1 MTTWNP
7 SDKSGVTLSGADL
20 TVTGYGGVRATTS
33 RAAGKYYFEISA
45 DLIPAHAFKIGLG
58 NASTN
63 LACPPCTDDMW
74 ILCSSGYV
82 KAPGEA
88 EIAVDAIVAGDVIR
102 IAVDLDA
109 GKLWFGVD
117 GAWLLS
123 GDPESG
129 ASPALTFTPATLYP
143 LFLNAGDEGFYPTV
157 TAHFMADDLSC
168 YPPTGFDNWDGT
180 TGGGADC
187 GGGGGG
193 GGGVTVTPSWAMD
206 LDVVETTVTP
216 SWGLSL
222 AVTGLA
228 EPSWPL
234 SLAVYDVAAMAA
246 SRAHVWSVGL
256 TVAGVDWSGRLTGP
270 VRIDAESGA
279 AALADFTVRL
289 PTGAFDPAD
298 WTRAEVR
305 LDYLFQG
312 ATRVAMFAGWVDTID
327 LDDAR
332 KTLALRCVD
341 RRLAMLLAA
350 SREQIAAW
358 LPGSIWSAGWFDDDA
373 DSLRYAEDRLSTL
386 QADFDV
392 DAHGTPRLTQWAAKA
407 SPDWTITLPEEDSVS
422 WAFARAADLV
432 HRVDIGF
439 RYRFTRLRQ
448 REARLK
454 YVFDLY
460 DMFNDLVAMPTSDL
474 VEEAIQSA
482 GWDVLDDPIYKRPA
496 EWYEQA
502 GPVFWICDAV
512 NGVLEATARLGKR
525 FAQSVEE
532 SYALTLSVAESGIDA
547 RQTRKLSGALE
558 APFDVRAWED
568 DPAAA
573 PALAM
578 PGLAIETA
586 QDATTDPDTGRAGLD
601 TALRCGLAMAA
612 RILADS
618 HRQNEVTFVV
628 PLNPFLSR
636 ADTIHLDL
644 TSREATGKVRR
655 LKHALDITDGRATT
669 TVTLALSRPHLTRP
683 AASSAHTPPAYHGIP
698 AISAEVETAHY
709 LELGNHIGGKA
720 GAAAYDEAWSGWIIN
735 VPSENKV
742 EGYKTSWGAAA
753 QASAGHVYGS
763 DPAAAWAITSTQ
775 EPASVFDGTLAN
787 PDYDDTTAYPVQFRV
802 VTPEV
807 ETAARDNLD
816 ISLSGS
822 YLLRLDED
830 EFGYTVV

>member
-7 SDKSGVTLSGADL
+7 SDKSTEVYLAGDDLGAGYQTVTSDATPRGVRGTDAAATGKFYVEVSIDILSGTVPEMWLGLCEATYDLDAVSDVDACRYESGGHFAD
-20 TVTGYGGVRATTS
+20 GGAGQSFATYTQ
-33 RAAGKYYFEISA
+33 GDI
-45 DLIPAHAFKIGLG
+45 IGL
-58 NASTN
+58 
-63 LACPPCTDDMW
+63 
-74 ILCSSGYV
+74 
-82 KAPGEA
+82 
-88 EIAVDAIVAGDVIR
+88 
-102 IAVDLDA
+102 AVDLDA
-109 GKLWFGVD
+109 GK
-117 GAWLLS
+117 AWVARNNTWQGS
-123 GDPESG
+123 GDPAAGTDPAWTFSG
-129 ASPALTFTPATLYP
+129 LTLYP
-143 LFLNAGDEGFYPTV
+143 LVQFYAASDDADIYV
-157 TAHFMADDLSC
+157 TAGFLAADQTYSA
-168 YPPTGFDNWDGT
+168 PSGFGEWGGE
-180 TGGGADC
+180 GGGAPPSWALEL
-187 GGGGGG
+187 
-193 GGGVTVTPSWAMD
+193 GVVDTTATPSW
-206 LDVVETTVTP
+206 P
-216 SWGLSL
+216 LSL

-234 SLAVYDVAAMAA
+234 SLAVYDVVAMAA

-279 AALADFTVRL
+279 AALAYFTVRL
-289 PTGAFDPAD
+289 PAGAFDPAD

-312 ATRVAMFAGWVDTID
+312 TTRVAMFVGWVDTID

-332 KTLALRCVD
+332 KTLAVRCVD
-341 RRLAMLLAA
+341 RRQAMLLAA

-358 LPGSIWSAGWFDDDA
+358 LPGSLWSAGWFDDDA

-392 DAHGTPRLTQWAAKA
+392 DAHGTPRLTNWAAKA
-407 SPDWTITLPEEDSVS
+407 SPDWTITLPEADSVS

-460 DMFNDLVAMPTSDL
+460 DMFNDLVAMPTSNL

-482 GWDVLDDPIYKRPA
+482 GWDVLDDPLYKRPA

-502 GPVFWICDAV
+502 GPVFWVCDSV

-532 SYALTLSVAESGIDA
+532 SYALTLSVAESGIDE

-573 PALAM
+573 PVLAM
-578 PGLAIETA
+578 PGLAVETA
-586 QDATTDPDTGRAGLD
+586 QDATTDPTYGRAGLD

-618 HRQNEVTFVV
+618 HRQNEVTFNV

-636 ADTIHLDL
+636 ADTIRLNL
-644 TSREATGKVRR
+644 TSREAVGKVRR
-655 LKHALDITDGRATT
+655 LVHDLDIEGGRATT
-669 TVTLALSRPHLTRP
+669 TVTLAISRPHLTRP
-683 AASSAHTPPAYHGIP
+683 AASSAHTPPTYPSIP
-698 AISAEVETAHY
+698 AISAEVEAAHY

-720 GAAAYDEAWSGWIIN
+720 GAPAYDEAWSGWIIN

-816 ISLSGS
+816 VALSGS
-822 YLLRLDED
+822 YLLRVEED
-830 EFGYTVV
+830 SFSYTVT